1 MARTIPVRPYSFAE
15 DTMSNDEPISA
26 DPKPG
31 VPDIPSSTEERQNA
45 MLAHILGVIGFIG
58 PLIFYLTKKDSPFVF
73 DASKE
78 ALNFHLTIL
87 IGSVI
92 TFGCGALILGP
103 IGIIFSIIGGLAA
116 QKGEVYRYPWKLEL
130 IK

>member
-1 MARTIPVRPYSFAE
+1 MSSE
-15 DTMSNDEPISA
+15 DPISA
-26 DPKPG
+26 NPKPG
-31 VPDIPSSTEERQNA
+31 VPDIPSTADERQNA

-87 IGSVI
+87 IGVAV
-92 TFGCGALILGP
+92 TLGCGALILGP
-103 IGIIFSIIGGLAA
+103 VGIIFSIIGGLAA
-116 QKGEVYRYPWKLEL
+116 QKGEVYRYPWRFEF